1 MHPRVDKFNDK
12 GGNGGAYSELNC
24 GAGYKIAGYTTLISS
39 QVFPA
44 GIRRRNV
51 APPRLGRP
59 HDLFAFYA
67 ATQLREVVLRAER

>member
-1 MHPRVDKFNDK
+1 MHCCRSGKVVDKFNDK

-44 GIRRRNV
+44 VEMLRRH
-51 APPRLGRP
+51 G
-59 HDLFAFYA
+59 
-67 ATQLREVVLRAER
+67 